1 MSQKEP
7 TLKNCIWDIL
17 KSADEETLK
26 EMLAISELGK
36 EYLSIQDEQYKQ
48 EKRNLCSMLNFN
60 TTKPIKY
67 DLIKAI
73 IGKMND
79 AITEGMGI
87 VDKFRDMDKYP
98 RQLQECVKALT
109 LALERKA
116 KELKDEEWRR
126 SLRKIREDNKDIELT
141 CEQSVKIEEIIVGLL
156 LDAYL
161 RTMPKNDRE
170 NIVKQIVNNLQRYA
184 SMESVDI
191 SGVNVGYILTHG
203 GLIALRQAL
212 GFNFHILTAIVINS
226 IWSYTGALLTGSGLS
241 LAVNAMI
248 QRVVAT
254 VLGPLGWIIVIIST
268 LVLVSKLLN
277 PREYDK
283 YIPLVVYIY
292 TLRHNVHK
300 TIEALKDLPE

>member
-1 MSQKEP
+1 MSQKGP
-7 TLKNCIWDIL
+7 TLKNCVWDIL

-36 EYLSIQDEQYKQ
+36 KYLDIRDEKYKE
-48 EKRNLCSMLNFN
+48 EKRNLHSMLNFN

-67 DLIKAI
+67 DLIKTI
-73 IGKMND
+73 IENMNE
-79 AITEGMGI
+79 AMTEGMGI
-87 VDKFRDMDKYP
+87 VDKFRNMDKYP
-98 RQLQECVKALT
+98 KQLQECVKALT

-116 KELKDEEWRR
+116 KDLKDEEWKR
-126 SLRKIREDNKDIELT
+126 SLRKIREEYKNIELT
-141 CEQSVKIEEIIVGLL
+141 CEQSIKLEEIIVDLL

-170 NIVKQIVNNLQRYA
+170 NIVKQIIANLQKYA
-184 SMESVDI
+184 SMENIDLSK
-191 SGVNVGYILTHG
+191 VNVGYILTHG

-212 GFNFHILTAIVINS
+212 GFKFHILTAIVINS
-226 IWSYTGALLTGSGLS
+226 IWNYTGALLAGSGLS
-241 LAVNAMI
+241 LAVNAII

-268 LVLVSKLLN
+268 LALVSKLLN

-292 TLRHNVHK
+292 ILRHNIHK
-300 TIEALKDLPE
+300 TIETLKDLPE